1 MVADVTLCPFCQ
13 QAEPITRFGF
23 NRGGTARCRR
33 RACGKTFTPR
43 PNPRRVTQETE
54 AKILAAMSERLSVEA
69 AARLLHVSKV
79 TIYKTLK
86 KSSGAESVDSSGA

>member
-54 AKILAAMSERLSVEA
+54 AKILVAMSERLSVEA

-86 KSSGAESVDSSGA
+86 KSAAAGGTDSSCA